1 MSFQL
6 FPKDELCFSDEQRQ
20 LSIPVWRIICDNFFK
35 VNFAFLI
42 SHCIFYDFSYCD
54 SLRNCA
60 SQFSES
66 CEHAVNDNVI
76 QAQKSFKQV
85 IGNSSANC
93 IFQSSVSEGLDFLCF
108 SLLQAAEQIQETSNI
123 HKRVEDGVVN
133 ASHKVDQVYELD
145 NILFL

>member
-20 LSIPVWRIICDNFFK
+20 LSILVLGIICDNFLK
-35 VNFAFLI
+35 LI
-42 SHCIFYDFSYCD
+42 CLFNLSLYFFYFSYCD

-85 IGNSSANC
+85 IGSSSENC

-108 SLLQAAEQIQETSNI
+108 SPLQAAEQIQETSNI

-145 NILFL
+145 NI